1 MNPTL
6 YTHAAVGLLA
16 AALAGSGTYKVM
28 DWREQ
33 AHNAARLEAQRIAD
47 QAAQTDAR
55 QQRKFADRA
64 AGEHAAQLA
73 TINHQLGDARA
84 HIAKLSS
91 RRCLSAGTVG
101 LLNGINAGP
110 AGLGVRAPA
119 GGFAGAPQATAADTP
134 DDADSPYASEQGA
147 AEAIAICRARFAELA
162 GQVNAILDIEDARQ
176 GAAKTAHP

>member
-64 AGEHAAQLA
+64 AGDHAAQLA

-84 HIAKLSS
+84 HIATLSN
-91 RRCLSAGTVG
+91 RRCLSARTVG
-101 LLNGINAGP
+101 LLNTIAASP
-110 AGLGVRAPA
+110 PRLGVRAPA
-119 GGFAGAPQATAADTP
+119 SGFAGAPQAPAADP
-134 DDADSPYASEQGA
+134 ADDASAPYASERDTAG
-147 AEAIAICRARFAELA
+147 AIAQCRAGYAELA
-162 GQVNAILDIEDARQ
+162 GQLNAILDIEDAR
-176 GAAKTAHP
+176 GK